1 MTQFAEVIRGWLGW
15 FPNTHVLRMQVPAAS
30 TGTGL
35 TGSTDRESPWPGIL
49 PKTLEVPHWMTVLA
63 LVILFATCFV
73 GGNLWW
79 PVLVVIVLIACIAF
93 LAYRNYRG
101 V

>member
-1 MTQFAEVIRGWLGW
+1 MTQFAKVIRGWLGW
-15 FPNTHVLRMQVPAAS
+15 CPNTHALKMQVPAAS
-30 TGTGL
+30 TGTEP
-35 TGSTDRESPWPGIL
+35 TDATDRESPASGLL

-79 PVLVVIVLIACIAF
+79 PVPVVIVLIACIA
-93 LAYRNYRG
+93 LLTYRNYRG

>member
-1 MTQFAEVIRGWLGW
+1 
-15 FPNTHVLRMQVPAAS
+15 MQVPAAS

-35 TGSTDRESPWPGIL
+35 TGSTDQKSPWPGIL
-49 PKTLEVPHWMTVLA
+49 PKSLEVPHWMTAVA